1 MRLLVINA
9 DDFGLASGINK
20 GILKAHQKGVV
31 TSTSLMVY
39 GSCAN
44 EVRKLL
50 AYPKMSVGL
59 HFQLS
64 VEGRIGVVIRKFVLP
79 KLGTWLIKFEFERQ
93 LKRFVHLVGRYPDHL
108 DSHHNTHL
116 TYPKIGCVFKEYADK
131 LKIPVRGV
139 KEFNSIDS
147 FYGQNNKGL
156 ARLARINSAALI
168 KILSGI
174 KEGVNDIT
182 CHPAV
187 YDDTLA
193 KTTSYAAEREFE
205 LNTLTNPKIKNYLA
219 KKNIKLVSWKEI
231 TEVLANK
238 KIMARQ

>member
-9 DDFGLASGINK
+9 DDFGYASGINK
-20 GILKAHQKGVV
+20 GIIRAHQKGVV

-64 VEGRIGVVIRKFVLP
+64 VEGRTGVVIRKFILP
-79 KLGTWLIKFEFERQ
+79 KLGTWLIKLEFERQ
-93 LKRFVHLVGRYPDHL
+93 LKRFVHLSGGRYPDHL

-116 TYPKIGCVFKEYADK
+116 TYPKIGCVLKEYANT
-131 LKIPVRGV
+131 LKIPVRGA

-147 FYGQNNKGL
+147 FYGQDNKGL
-156 ARLARINSAALI
+156 TRLARINSAALI

-182 CHPAV
+182 CHPGV

-205 LNTLTNPKIKNYLA
+205 LKTLTDPKIKNYLV
-219 KKNIKLVSWKEI
+219 KKKIRLVSWKEI
-231 TEVLANK
+231 T
-238 KIMARQ
+238 